1 MAEPDKRQIGDGSD
15 NYGEAARQVARAAR
29 ESGKMAADQ
38 AAAKGAEAAGNAA
51 AATVQ
56 AGVEGGKAVAGVAA
70 GTAVGGP
77 WGAIL
82 SAAWSLRHTLFKV
95 LICICLVFLVII
107 ILIVSL
113 PSIVTNSVFGLNG
126 SDVDLENPTTLLESY
141 NDLAADIAVVVE
153 EGYEAALAE
162 VEQIIADGGYDHDL
176 SMDALVNYAQS
187 SAGYDV
193 SYILAAY
200 SASLQQKNTSKEDML
215 AKLRA
220 VSGSMFPVSS
230 EADEGEHLVPLTYST
245 YKSVTL
251 TAVTQKTQIGS
262 VNGSPIYRYTT
273 ARRTYYEPD
282 ETFTSS
288 EPVSVTTY
296 TPVTVDI
303 PIYSG
308 TKIIGTRSAT
318 YYTKG
323 EVETLSPTTE
333 TVSFVECTI
342 HPFDSSVVLT
352 AFGIDAEATYD
363 QFNVTYAE
371 AIQKMA
377 SALKMTLYGTLGD
390 GQMVP
395 LTDEELVAFVEAQN
409 CSPMDMYTSECRFQQ
424 EAALQSVMPFL
435 KISPELEK
443 KTQRNVLTSGAAS
456 SYIFTSFEM
465 SDENGVLLGIN
476 RYNNSL
482 CIVDLFN
489 TKINKNANLNLLG
502 TSGAGKTFT
511 MQLLALRMRMR
522 GIQCYILAPIKGH
535 EFRRACNKIGGEF
548 IKIAPGSP
556 HCINIM
562 EIRHTM
568 SPEME
573 LIDEIDYVEMGS
585 MLARK
590 IQQLMTFFGLLIPD
604 MSNEEEQMLDEAL
617 IRTYADFGITHDNS
631 SIYTD
636 MSAVPPKMKQM
647 PILGDLHKHLLENPM
662 TQRLAAIISRFV
674 TGSAQSFN
682 RQTNVDLSN
691 KYIVLDLS
699 ELKGKLLPVGMF
711 IALDYVWD
719 QIKSDRTKRKA
730 IFIDEIWQLIG
741 AGSNHMAAEF
751 CLEIFKVIRG
761 FGGAAISATQDL
773 SDFFGLED
781 GKYGRAIINNSKNKI
796 ILNLEPDEAQYV
808 QETLKLT
815 RTEIRAITRFER
827 GEALI
832 SSNNNKIPV
841 VVKASKL
848 EKEMITTD
856 RAELEAILK
865 ERQKRQTHTA

>member
-15 NYGEAARQVARAAR
+15 NYGEAAKQMAKAAK
-29 ESGKMAADQ
+29 EAGIETAKQ
-38 AAAKGAEAAGNAA
+38 AAVKGAEAGANAA

-56 AGVEGGKAVAGVAA
+56 AGVEGGKAVAEIAA
-70 GTAVGGP
+70 GTAAGGP

-82 SAAWSLRHTLFKV
+82 SAAWAMRHTLFKILV
-95 LICICLVFLVII
+95 CICLFFLVII
-107 ILIVSL
+107 VLIVSL
-113 PSIVTNSVFGLNG
+113 PSVVTNSVFGLDG
-126 SDVDLENPTTLLESY
+126 SMVDMENPTTLLESY
-141 NDLAADIAVVVE
+141 NHLAADISAVVE
-153 EGYEAALAE
+153 EGYDAALAK
-162 VEQIIADGGYDHDL
+162 VEQIIEDGGYDYDL
-176 SMDALVNYAQS
+176 SMDALINYAQG

-200 SASLQQKNTSKEDML
+200 SASLQQRNTGKEDML
-215 AKLRA
+215 AKLRSVA
-220 VSGSMFPVSS
+220 DSMFPVAFVEKES
-230 EADEGEHLVPLTYST
+230 EQIVPFTYAT
-245 YKSVTL
+245 YRPVT
-251 TAVTQKTQIGS
+251 VTVVTSKTQTGTI
-262 VNGSPIYRYTT
+262 NGVPQYRYTT

-282 ETFTSS
+282 ETITTS
-288 EPVSVTTY
+288 EPVNVAAY
-296 TPVTVDI
+296 TPVVVSV

-308 TKIIGTRSAT
+308 GRITGTRSET
-318 YYTKG
+318 YYEQDG
-323 EVETLSPTTE
+323 NETLTPETE
-333 TVSFVECTI
+333 
-342 HPFDSSVVLT
+342 VV
-352 AFGIDAEATYD
+352 
-363 QFNVTYAE
+363 
-371 AIQKMA
+371 
-377 SALKMTLYGTLGD
+377 
-390 GQMVP
+390 
-395 LTDEELVAFVEAQN
+395 
-409 CSPMDMYTSECRFQQ
+409 
-424 EAALQSVMPFL
+424 
-435 KISPELEK
+435 
-443 KTQRNVLTSGAAS
+443 
-456 SYIFTSFEM
+456 
-465 SDENGVLLGIN
+465 
-476 RYNNSL
+476 
-482 CIVDLFN
+482 
-489 TKINKNANLNLLG
+489 KINKNANLNLLG

-556 HCINIM
+556 HCINVM

-617 IRTYADFGITHDNS
+617 IRTYADFGITHDND

-636 MSAVPPKMKQM
+636 MSSVPPKMKQM
-647 PILGDLHKHLLENPM
+647 PILGDLHKHLQENPM

-741 AGSNHMAAEF
+741 ASSNRMAAEF

-796 ILNLEPDEAQYV
+796 ILNLEPDEARYV

-832 SSNNNKIPV
+832 SSNNNKVPV

-865 ERQKRQTHTA
+865 ERQREKTHSA

>member
-95 LICICLVFLVII
+95 LICICLIFLVII

-308 TKIIGTRSAT
+308 TKIIGTRSAM

-409 CSPMDMYTSECRFQQ
+409 CSPMRKHILTTALSLVGKVPYFWGGKSTPGWNDAWNTPRLVT
-424 EAALQSVMPFL
+424 AAGSASTGTIRPFGL
-435 KISPELEK
+435 DC
-443 KTQRNVLTSGAAS
+443 SG
-456 SYIFTSFEM
+456 FTTW
-465 SDENGVLLGIN
+465 V
-476 RYNNSL
+476 
-482 CIVDLFN
+482 FN
-489 TKINKNANLNLLG
+489 TAVG
-502 TSGAGKTFT
+502 
-511 MQLLALRMRMR
+511 
-522 GIQCYILAPIKGH
+522 
-535 EFRRACNKIGGEF
+535 
-548 IKIAPGSP
+548 
-556 HCINIM
+556 
-562 EIRHTM
+562 
-568 SPEME
+568 
-573 LIDEIDYVEMGS
+573 VE
-585 MLARK
+585 
-590 IQQLMTFFGLLIPD
+590 
-604 MSNEEEQMLDEAL
+604 
-617 IRTYADFGITHDNS
+617 
-631 SIYTD
+631 
-636 MSAVPPKMKQM
+636 
-647 PILGDLHKHLLENPM
+647 
-662 TQRLAAIISRFV
+662 
-674 TGSAQSFN
+674 
-682 RQTNVDLSN
+682 
-691 KYIVLDLS
+691 
-699 ELKGKLLPVGMF
+699 
-711 IALDYVWD
+711 
-719 QIKSDRTKRKA
+719 
-730 IFIDEIWQLIG
+730 IG
-741 AGSNHMAAEF
+741 AGCN
-751 CLEIFKVIRG
+751 RQYTNTYG
-761 FGGAAISATQDL
+761 ISASQLLPGDL
-773 SDFFGLED
+773 GFLADGSDWGHVLIFAGYSSD
-781 GKYGRAIINNSKNKI
+781 GTRMWVHSASGTGVVLNSPDYEGRLSYRRLSIVDYDA
-796 ILNLEPDEAQYV
+796 
-808 QETLKLT
+808 
-815 RTEIRAITRFER
+815 
-827 GEALI
+827 
-832 SSNNNKIPV
+832 PV
-841 VVKASKL
+841 A
-848 EKEMITTD
+848 
-856 RAELEAILK
+856 
-865 ERQKRQTHTA
+865 